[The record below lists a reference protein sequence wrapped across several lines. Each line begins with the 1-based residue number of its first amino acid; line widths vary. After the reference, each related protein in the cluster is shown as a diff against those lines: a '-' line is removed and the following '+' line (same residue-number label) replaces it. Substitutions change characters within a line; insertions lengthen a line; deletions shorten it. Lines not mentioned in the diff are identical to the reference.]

1 MSDSPS
7 NSLSPMLRWPRMRSA
22 TRSLLVMLLVAS
34 AACAG
39 RSCTTQDA
47 SPFPGWRR
55 VKGADGQEYRLV
67 ERGAYRAY
75 YDPAGRLQRI
85 EYDSNGDGRPD
96 HFAHHDGAPRARL
109 LEVDTS
115 FDGKI
120 NRWEH
125 YDSEGRLVK
134 VGSSTL
140 GERPERWAHLGNDGL
155 PVKVEHDA
163 DRDGNVERVEVLL
176 NGRLVRVEVD
186 ADRDGRLDRWQDW
199 HSGVLAFEDLDTDGD
214 GKPDRRLRYGTS
226 GEVETLEPLKHE

>member
-1 MSDSPS
+1 
-7 NSLSPMLRWPRMRSA
+7 
-22 TRSLLVMLLVAS
+22 MLLAAS
-34 AACAG
+34 AACGG
-39 RSCTTQDA
+39 RGCTTQET
-47 SPFPGWRR
+47 SPFPDWRR
-55 VKGADGQEYRLV
+55 VKGADGKEYRLV

-75 YDPAGRLQRI
+75 YDPAGSLQRI
-85 EYDSNGDGRPD
+85 EFDSNGDGRPD

-109 LEVDTS
+109 LEIDTS

-140 GERPERWAHLGNDGL
+140 GGRPERWAHLGDDGL
-155 PVKVEHDA
+155 PVRVEH
-163 DRDGNVERVEVLL
+163 
-176 NGRLVRVEVD
+176 D

-199 HSGVLAFEDLDTDGD
+199 HSGVLAYEDLDTDGD
-214 GKPDRRLRYGTS
+214 GVPDRRLRYGTN